1 MMRRIWAVLCVC
13 LLNSLCWQLSAQEQF
28 AMPEASTEAK
38 AWYEKGDWKQGFMV
52 DGFEQIDV
60 QTFYE
65 QYRKAPQMWDSIF
78 AWLGSIDPVSIEP
91 SKNAMQWSH
100 AYVKVLDQTLR
111 TPENCQW
118 EQHQRT
124 IDLQWDVTG
133 CERYHLTRMPETLT
147 PLNEYNEKKDVQNFK
162 MNRVPKASECLVID
176 SEPTKF
182 YLFFPGDIHQA
193 CGIGKQPCLP
203 RKIVVKID
211 YL

>member
-1 MMRRIWAVLCVC
+1 MLLLLSNLLCM
-13 LLNSLCWQLSAQEQF
+13 SLSAQDVF
-28 AMPEASTEAK
+28 AQKEASAEAK
-38 AWYEKGDWKQGFMV
+38 AWYEKGDWKQGFKV
-52 DGFEQIDV
+52 DGYDQMDV

-65 QYRKAPQMWDSIF
+65 QYQKAPQMWDSIF
-78 AWLGSIDPVSIEP
+78 TWLASVDPIAMRP

-100 AYVKVLDQTLR
+100 AFVKVLDQTLR

-118 EQHQRT
+118 EQHRRT

-133 CERYHLTRMPETLT
+133 CERYHMTRMPETLD

-162 MNRVPKASECLVID
+162 MNRVPKASECLVMD
-176 SEPTKF
+176 SEPGKF
-182 YLFFPGDIHQA
+182 YLFFPDDIHQA

-211 YL
+211 VL